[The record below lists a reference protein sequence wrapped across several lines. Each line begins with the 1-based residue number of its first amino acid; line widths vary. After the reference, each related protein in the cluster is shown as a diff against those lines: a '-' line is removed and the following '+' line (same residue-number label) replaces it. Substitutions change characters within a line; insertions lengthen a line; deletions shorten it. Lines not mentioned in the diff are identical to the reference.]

1 VTSGNEAIEM
11 SELNLIPVDPTPF
24 DVQFLEDRIYEFNSR
39 VTGIGDG
46 EWLAFFVRERDHISV
61 VE

>member
-1 VTSGNEAIEM
+1 M